1 MNTWSALQLTI
12 TDRVAEIRLCR
23 PELMNR
29 IDMQLHRELG
39 DVLRVVAGDAQVLAL
54 VLSSTGR
61 VFSAGGDTKVM
72 LEAAANMAQRMTLLD
87 EGRQLFRSFADF
99 PKPLVVA
106 LAGNAYGL
114 GASLILTADAIVS
127 SPAIE
132 FSDPHVHMGLVAGDG
147 GTVAW
152 PSAMGMVR
160 AKRHLL
166 TGDPMTAA
174 EAYRMGIVTD
184 LVDQPEQVL
193 AAAHALARK
202 MASLPPLAVQLTK
215 RALNKVMMARADE
228 ALDLAMYL
236 EGVTFGSED
245 LLEAV
250 AAFKEKRKGV
260 WKGC

>member
-1 MNTWSALQLTI
+1 MSPWTALQLTI
-12 TDRVAEIRLCR
+12 TGRVAEVRLSR
-23 PELMNR
+23 PEVMNR
-29 IDMQLHRELG
+29 VDMLLHRELT
-39 DVLRVVAGDAQVLAL
+39 DVLHVLAADEQVLAV
-54 VLSSTGR
+54 VLCSTGR
-61 VFSAGGDTKVM
+61 VFSAGGDTSVM
-72 LEAAANMAQRMTLLD
+72 LEAAASITHRLTLLD
-87 EGRQLFRSFADF
+87 EGRQLFRAFADF

-106 LAGNAYGL
+106 LA
-114 GASLILTADAIVS
+114 V
-127 SPAIE
+127 E
-132 FSDPHVHMGLVAGDG
+132 FSDPHVQMGLVAGDG

-193 AAAHALARK
+193 AAAHAVAQK

-215 RALNKVMMARADE
+215 RALNKVMMARVDE
-228 ALDLAMYL
+228 ALDLSMYL

-260 WKGC
+260 WKGR

>member
-1 MNTWSALQLTI
+1 MNTWSALQLLI

-29 IDMQLHRELG
+29 IDMPLHRELT
-39 DVLRVVAGDAQVLAL
+39 DVLHVVAGDAQVLAV

-72 LEAAANMAQRMTLLD
+72 LEAAENITHRLTMLD
-87 EGRQLFRSFADF
+87 EGRQLFRSFADL

-127 SPAIE
+127 SPAVE

-147 GTVAW
+147 GTIAW

-184 LVDQPEQVL
+184 LVDQPAQVL
-193 AAAHALARK
+193 EAAHTLARK

-260 WKGC
+260 WKGR

>member
-1 MNTWSALQLTI
+1 MSPWTALQLTI
-12 TDRVAEIRLCR
+12 TGRVAEVRLSR
-23 PELMNR
+23 PEVMNR
-29 IDMQLHRELG
+29 VDMLLHRELT
-39 DVLRVVAGDAQVLAL
+39 DVLHLLAADEQVLAV
-54 VLSSTGR
+54 VLCSTGR
-61 VFSAGGDTKVM
+61 VFSAGGDTSVM
-72 LEAAANMAQRMTLLD
+72 LEAAASITHRLTLLD
-87 EGRQLFRSFADF
+87 EGRQLFRAFADF

-114 GASLILTADAIVS
+114 GSSLILTADAIVS
-127 SPAIE
+127 SPAVE
-132 FSDPHVHMGLVAGDG
+132 FSDPHVQMGLVAGDG

-193 AAAHALARK
+193 AAAHAVAQK

-215 RALNKVMMARADE
+215 RALNKVMMARVDE
-228 ALDLAMYL
+228 ALDLSMYL

-260 WKGC
+260 WKGR